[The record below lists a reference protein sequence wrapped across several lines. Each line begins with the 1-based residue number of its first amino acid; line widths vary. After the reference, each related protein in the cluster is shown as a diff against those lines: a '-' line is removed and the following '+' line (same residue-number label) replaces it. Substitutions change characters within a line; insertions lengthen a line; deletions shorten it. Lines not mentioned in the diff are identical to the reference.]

1 MAEGLHYFAYG
12 TLQRGF
18 PNWPDLASL
27 LGEPLGRFRTVKP
40 HAVVVPIQPGCGNP
54 GCGMLHRMA
63 ALVPGVDGHRV
74 QGDLFAIDRSGLP
87 AIDRL
92 EGYDER
98 RHPPGLYVR
107 CGLEVEPVAGGE
119 PRVALAYL
127 VSEPELWRAL
137 AAGGAAE
144 LVEHYESRHAEVEP
158 KRCCVAAPGHPG
170 PHDVIDPLAQVR

>member
-1 MAEGLHYFAYG
+1 MGDDLHYFAYG

-18 PNWPDLASL
+18 PNWPDLAGL
-27 LGEPLGRFRTVKP
+27 LGEPVGRFRTVKP

-74 QGDLFAIDRSGLP
+74 EGDLFALDRSGLSR
-87 AIDRL
+87 IDRL

-98 RHPPGLYVR
+98 RRPLGLYVR
-107 CGLEVEPVAGGE
+107 CELEVEPADGGDAC
-119 PRVALAYL
+119 VALAYV

-137 AAGGAAE
+137 AATGAAE
-144 LVEHYESRHAEVEP
+144 LVDRYESRHAEAET
-158 KRCCVAAPGHPG
+158 KRCCVLGPGHPG
-170 PHDVIDPLAQVR
+170 PHDVIDPLARVR